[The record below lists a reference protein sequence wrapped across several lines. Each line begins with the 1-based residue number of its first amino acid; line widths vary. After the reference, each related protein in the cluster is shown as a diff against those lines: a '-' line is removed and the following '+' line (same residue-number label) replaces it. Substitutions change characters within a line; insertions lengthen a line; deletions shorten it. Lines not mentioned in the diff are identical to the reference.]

1 MARFR
6 AIPRIQKLV
15 GTPTRAGQAGF
26 PFRRLGRKPMKVSIR
41 HALAAAVALAFC
53 GSVADAATFTYH
65 GNLNDGGEPADGR
78 YDLRITLYGSERA
91 AVPLADAATVYGV
104 EVHDG
109 AFSTEVDFASNP
121 PQEGWIGVAVRKA
134 GEGDFVDLAGRTA
147 IAGADACWS
156 TMGNIGLAPGSY
168 IGTLDDT
175 PLLMRVN
182 DHFGAELRS
191 YSSGDVSFEVGKA
204 TATGIRSAA
213 LNWGLAAA
221 TDSFAG
227 GYSGQVVS
235 GHDRSFVWGG
245 TNRVERV
252 SSTGADQFD
261 VWADG
266 GFIVNS
272 SALGGDFNDFV
283 IYPRGGA
290 GSDADTDLV
299 LFSRNG
305 KKATFYI
312 SDTGGILHV
321 SASNGVHIENPV
333 EIAESLKVDGSA
345 SKSTAGAWKANSDG
359 RIKQDIVPVENAL
372 DTLAKVRPVSFRY
385 TDAYRA
391 DHPDVADQRYYNV
404 IAQEFA
410 EVFPDAVTKSGE
422 YLPGTDHNS
431 ENEILQVDTYPAQI
445 VTIAA
450 VQELAQKNA
459 ALEATVQQL
468 MKRIARLE
476 SSKGK

>member
-1 MARFR
+1 
-6 AIPRIQKLV
+6 
-15 GTPTRAGQAGF
+15 
-26 PFRRLGRKPMKVSIR
+26 MKASIR

-53 GSVADAATFTYH
+53 GSVADAASFTYH
-65 GNLNDGGEPADGR
+65 GSLNEGGEPADGR

-91 AVPLADAATVYGV
+91 AVPLTDAVTVYGV
-104 EVHDG
+104 EVRDG
-109 AFSTEVDFASNP
+109 SFNTEVDFDSDP
-121 PQEGWIGVAVRKA
+121 PANAWIGVAVRKA
-134 GEGDFVDLAGRTA
+134 GEGDFADLAGRTA

-156 TMGNIGLAPGSY
+156 TMGNLGLAPGSY

-182 DHFGAELRS
+182 DHFGAELR
-191 YSSGDVSFEVGKA
+191 YYGTGDVSFEVGKA
-204 TATGIRSAA
+204 TASGARA
-213 LNWGLAAA
+213 LAVNWGLADA

-227 GYSGQVVS
+227 GYSGHVVS
-235 GHDRSFVWGG
+235 GNDRSFVWGG

-272 SALGGDFNDFV
+272 SALGGGFNDFV
-283 IYPRGGA
+283 LYPRGGS
-290 GSDADTDLV
+290 GSDADADFV
-299 LFSRNG
+299 MFSRGGN
-305 KKATFYI
+305 KATFYI
-312 SDTGGILHV
+312 SDTSGILHIGGT
-321 SASNGVHIENPV
+321 NGVHLENPV
-333 EIAESLKVDGSA
+333 EIAESLKVDGTA
-345 SKSTAGAWKANSDG
+345 SKSTAGAWRANSDG

-385 TDAYRA
+385 TDAYR
-391 DHPDVADQRYYNV
+391 DEHPEVADQRYYNV

-422 YLPGTDHNS
+422 YLPGAAKTP

-459 ALEATVQQL
+459 ALEATVRQL
-468 MKRIARLE
+468 MARVARLE
-476 SSKGK
+476 AAKGK

>member
-1 MARFR
+1 
-6 AIPRIQKLV
+6 
-15 GTPTRAGQAGF
+15 
-26 PFRRLGRKPMKVSIR
+26 MKASVR

-53 GSVADAATFTYH
+53 GSVADAASFTYH

-91 AVPLADAATVYGV
+91 AVPLADAVTVYGV
-104 EVHDG
+104 DVHDG

-147 IAGADACWS
+147 IAGAEACWS

-204 TATGIRSAA
+204 TATGIRAA
-213 LNWGLAAA
+213 AFNWGLAAA

-245 TNRVERV
+245 TNRVDRV

-272 SALGGDFNDFV
+272 SALHFTGDDFV
-283 IYPRGGA
+283 IYPRGGTGA
-290 GSDADTDLV
+290 DDDTDLTLV
-299 LFSRNG
+299 SRDNSY
-305 KKATFYI
+305 ARMYI
-312 SDTGGILHV
+312 SNIQHNLYI
-321 SASNGVHIENPV
+321 SATNGVHITNPV
-333 EIAESLKVDGSA
+333 EIEDNLKVDGSA
-345 SKSTAGAWKANSDG
+345 SKSTAGSWRANSDG

-372 DTLAKVRPVSFRY
+372 DTISRVRPVSFRY

-391 DHPDVADQRYYNV
+391 EHPDVVDQRYYNV

-422 YLPGTDHNS
+422 YLPGTDQRP
-431 ENEILQVDTYPAQI
+431 ENEILQVDTYPAEI

-450 VQELAQKNA
+450 VQELAQRNA
-459 ALEATVQQL
+459 ALEATVEQL